1 MYYKEYFKK
10 TRLNGDEMNGII
22 CIDGVVGAGKSTLG
36 DILAK
41 ELGILLFEE
50 PVLNNPILDKF
61 YYDKKRYSFSLQ
73 IFFLNKRFKMIKE
86 ANLLNGCVMDRSIYG
101 DVIFARMLMEDG
113 DMTPEEFELYEELLH
128 NMLEH
133 LSPPKLM
140 IYLESSVEGAINK
153 ICKRGRDYEKIV
165 PRSYWESLNHNYESY
180 FNSYNLS
187 DILRIN
193 VDNVDIKENPD
204 DRKWFIDTVKA
215 KLAEINSKQIS
226 NKK

>member
-1 MYYKEYFKK
+1 MYYNKFFKK
-10 TRLNGDEMNGII
+10 TRLNGDDMNGII

-41 ELGILLFEE
+41 ELGISLFEE

-61 YYDKKRYSFSLQ
+61 YYDKKRYSFPLQ

-86 ANLLNGCVMDRSIYG
+86 ANLLDGCVMDRSIYG

-113 DMTPEEFELYEELLH
+113 DMAPEEFELYEELLH

-133 LSPPKLM
+133 ISPPKLM
-140 IYLESSVEGAINK
+140 IYLVSSVEGAVDK

-165 PRSYWESLNHNYESY
+165 PRSYWESLNQNYESY
-180 FNSYNLS
+180 FDSYNLS
-187 DILRIN
+187 NILRIN
-193 VDNVDIKENPD
+193 VDNVDIKENPV

-215 KLAEINSKQIS
+215 KLEEINSERTN
-226 NKK
+226 NK

>member
-1 MYYKEYFKK
+1 MYYKKFFNKAK
-10 TRLNGDEMNGII
+10 LNGDDMNGII

-41 ELGILLFEE
+41 DLGITLFEE

-113 DMTPEEFELYEELLH
+113 DMTKEEFELYEELLH

-133 LSPPKLM
+133 LTPPKLM
-140 IYLESSVEGAINK
+140 IYLESSVEGAITK
-153 ICKRGRDYEKIV
+153 ISRRGRDYEKIV
-165 PRSYWESLNHNYESY
+165 PRSYWESLNANYESY
-180 FNSYNLS
+180 FSSYNLS
-187 DILRIN
+187 HILRIN
-193 VDNVDIKENPD
+193 VDDKDIKENPED
-204 DRKWFIDTVKA
+204 QKWFLETVKA
-215 KLAEINSKQIS
+215 KLNEIDSQKQ
-226 NKK
+226 

>member
-1 MYYKEYFKK
+1 MYYKEFFNK
-10 TRLNGDEMNGII
+10 TKMDGDKMNGII

-36 DILAK
+36 DILASD
-41 ELGILLFEE
+41 LDIMLFEE

-113 DMTPEEFELYEELLH
+113 DMSGEEFELYEELLY

-133 LSPPKLM
+133 LAPPKLM
-140 IYLESSVEGAINK
+140 IYLESSVDGAVEK
-153 ICKRGRDYEKIV
+153 ISRRGRDYEKIV
-165 PRSYWESLNHNYESY
+165 PRSYWESLNVNYESY
-180 FNSYNLS
+180 FKSYNLS
-187 DILRIN
+187 PILRIN
-193 VDNVDIKENPD
+193 VDNKDIKENQE
-204 DRKWFIDTVKA
+204 DRAWFLETVKN
-215 KLAEINSKQIS
+215 KLEEIDS
-226 NKK
+226 NK